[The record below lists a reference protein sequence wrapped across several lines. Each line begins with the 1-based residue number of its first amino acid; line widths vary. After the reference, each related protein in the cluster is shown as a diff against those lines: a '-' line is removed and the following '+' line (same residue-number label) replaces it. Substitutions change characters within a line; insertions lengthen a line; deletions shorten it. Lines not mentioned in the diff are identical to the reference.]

1 MALADEL
8 AELRESVNDEL
19 AELRARVDE
28 LESRIDPENDD
39 SDGDGEIDD
48 DTVRD
53 WVKSQIAL
61 AGGQYVTPENE
72 ARKAERAERRAAR
85 TESDDSV
92 TNEAQ

>member
-1 MALADEL
+1 VALADEL
-8 AELRESVNDEL
+8 AELRETVSEEL

-28 LESRIDPENDD
+28 LEAKVDPENDD

-61 AGGQYVTPENE
+61 AGGQYVTPERE
-72 ARKAERAERRAAR
+72 ARNKERAEARAAR
-85 TESDDSV
+85 AENNA

>member
-61 AGGQYVTPENE
+61 AGGQYVTPESE
-72 ARKAERAERRAAR
+72 ARKAERAERRDTR
-85 TESDDSV
+85 DETV